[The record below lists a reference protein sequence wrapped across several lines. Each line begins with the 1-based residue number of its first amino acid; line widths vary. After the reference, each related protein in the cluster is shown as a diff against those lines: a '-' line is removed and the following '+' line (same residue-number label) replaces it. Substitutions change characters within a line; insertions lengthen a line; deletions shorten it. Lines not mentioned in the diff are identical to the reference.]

1 MVKLS
6 NRLRPRHL
14 VVAGLLFLL
23 PTMTM
28 IVLSGN
34 SSYDTEKGL
43 TRFFNAFLTSY
54 TIASVFFVVNMFQYS
69 KSRQEPTAPWVSM
82 TYAAVLGIFVT
93 LLLTTQGGFLM
104 EENGSQR
111 AQILYNI
118 IHFIVAGMA
127 IFIAASVMI
136 LLSFVNLESKDDN
149 DF

>member
-1 MVKLS
+1 MN
-6 NRLRPRHL
+6 NRIGPRHL

-23 PTMTM
+23 PIMTM
-28 IVLSGN
+28 IVLYGN

-54 TIASVFFVVNMFQYS
+54 TIASVFFVVNMFRYS
-69 KSRQEPTAPWVSM
+69 RSRQEPIAPWVSM
-82 TYAAVLGIFVT
+82 VYAAVLGIFVT

-118 IHFIVAGMA
+118 IHFIVASMA
-127 IFIAASVMI
+127 IFIAVSVMI
-136 LLSFVNLESKDDN
+136 FLSFVNLESKDEN